1 MSGRLQIKAFN
12 LTQDI
17 KVNHGTCCKYSAIL
31 HFLSFMTLCVII
43 IVNRSPSTNSA
54 LVWAETNV
62 SKWTFADIVDT
73 SL

>member
-31 HFLSFMTLCVII
+31 HFLSLLSWIEVPQRTPHWYGPQQ
-43 IVNRSPSTNSA
+43 NQR
-54 LVWAETNV
+54 E
-62 SKWTFADIVDT
+62 
-73 SL
+73 